1 MHYKRLIIVGML
13 LLGSSSAFANYQFS
27 GKNYSLSYRETSD
40 EQIITLS
47 GQILSGIVED
57 LTGLNQ
63 VRKMIKPGKNILL
76 KLNSGGGFQVKF
88 NQLSKAIKKACYPNG
103 EESKQC
109 QITTEV
115 TSMCAS
121 ACIPLFM
128 VGDIRQA
135 GRYANFGF
143 HQAAVVPGA
152 LRLPGMAQR
161 DLRKNGVNDEWL
173 KANAQL
179 FAGLDITWLR
189 PEELN
194 GSDIVTNFLP

>member
-1 MHYKRLIIVGML
+1 MGTTQ
-13 LLGSSSAFANYQFS
+13 AFANYQFR
-27 GKNYSLSYRETSD
+27 GVNYTLSYTETTD
-40 EQIITLS
+40 EQIISLR

-57 LTGLNQ
+57 LTGLNE
-63 VRKMIKPGKNILL
+63 VRKMIKPGKDILL

-88 NQLSKAIKKACYPNG
+88 NQLSKAIKKACYPRG

-109 QITTEV
+109 EITTEV

-128 VGDIRQA
+128 VGDTRQA

-152 LRLPGMAQR
+152 LRIPGMAQR

-173 KANAQL
+173 KANDHL
-179 FAGLDITWLR
+179 FASLQITWLR
-189 PEELN
+189 PGELN

>member
-40 EQIITLS
+40 EQIITLR

-103 EESKQC
+103 EETKQC

-152 LRLPGMAQR
+152 LKLPGLAQR

>member
-1 MHYKRLIIVGML
+1 MRRPYLLIISLL
-13 LLGSSSAFANYQFS
+13 LLGSVSAFADYNFS
-27 GKNYSLSYRETSD
+27 GKNYSLTYKETQN
-40 EQIITLS
+40 EQIISLR

-57 LTGLNQ
+57 LTGLND
-63 VRKMIKPGKNILL
+63 VKKMIKPGKDILL

-109 QITTEV
+109 EITTEV
-115 TSMCAS
+115 TTMCAS

-143 HQAAVVPGA
+143 HQAAVIPGA
-152 LRLPGMAQR
+152 LRIPGMAQR

-173 KANAQL
+173 KANAHL
-179 FAGLDITWLR
+179 FATLQITWLR
-189 PEELN
+189 PGELN
-194 GSDIVTNFLP
+194 GSDIVTNYLP